1 MSLPPLYW
9 LGTSRWCSDPC
20 VLAPLSFVF
29 VFFYCHVVFVAGLVL
44 FLHVF
49 PAMFVISFGLAFLS
63 FMQFLL
69 LTLYIVPCFFLSRFF
84 ISIFIPILLYKR
96 IWAFVG
102 QIVFDGSKGYQ
113 TQFALVCQ
121 SHFVEELYFAID
133 LYSAANL
140 YSTAD
145 FFLSPGVSIGFYY
158 LSIFF
163 GPFLLFG
170 LLGGHLCLA
179 FYWAFFLIG
188 FSALLFVRHSSSWT
202 FGYGFAKTSI
212 NTNH

>member
-1 MSLPPLYW
+1 MTKSLFVLSCYKPFPLCLNREGLGPPHHLPLWRVSGGPTIYYLFWAKCHPSKAFSQKKLWLETQNILFSPTTKPHPLNPLTMSLPPLYW

-102 QIVFDGSKGYQ
+102 QIVFDGSKGY
-113 TQFALVCQ
+113 
-121 SHFVEELYFAID
+121 
-133 LYSAANL
+133 
-140 YSTAD
+140 
-145 FFLSPGVSIGFYY
+145 
-158 LSIFF
+158 
-163 GPFLLFG
+163 
-170 LLGGHLCLA
+170 
-179 FYWAFFLIG
+179 
-188 FSALLFVRHSSSWT
+188 
-202 FGYGFAKTSI
+202 
-212 NTNH
+212 